1 MDESIS
7 HSGTSYYFD
16 RTCLRLAMV
25 AIINSV
31 VSLTATLVIGVD
43 VQLSVGR
50 FI

>member
-1 MDESIS
+1 M
-7 HSGTSYYFD
+7 
-16 RTCLRLAMV
+16 A

-50 FI
+50 FIYARGSGIHCWG